1 MTLDEAKEYIDR
13 EWNYPNGVHDYVIP
27 DIPGCAR
34 WVVSALAK
42 NPDANVDHLICYW
55 FRNT

>member
-13 EWNYPNGVHDYVIP
+13 EWNHPNGVHDYVIP
-27 DIPGCAR
+27 DIPGCAN
-34 WVVSALAK
+34 WVVSALDA
-42 NPDANVDHLICYW
+42 NPDANVDNLICYW